1 MSCEYENVMLIGDFN
16 LTVEKKNLEVF
27 MNTFDLDCLIKK
39 TTCFQSTSPS
49 CIDLILT
56 NKKEF
61 FKNSNVFEV
70 GISDHHSLIVTAL
83 RSQLVKGNAK
93 TKLYRDYNSFDIKLF
108 KEDLDKN
115 LKSNNTVNFS
125 DFQNTFTTVLH
136 KHAPIKKKI
145 LRFNNNPFMSKALR
159 KAIMHR
165 SKLKNIYSKKRTDV
179 NWANYKKQ
187 RNFCVTLLRRTK
199 KEYFQNLNGKDLSD
213 NKIFWK
219 TIKPYFSN
227 KGLNSNKMLLKEK
240 GELVSDEKQLASIM
254 NKFFINISKS
264 LTLKEDLGSPLVTL
278 NDILEKFIFH
288 PSIDKITKTYESDKK
303 FSFQQVTEEHVRQ
316 VILSIDGSKA
326 TLVGDIPADM
336 LKVTLDIHLSLITK
350 IINLS
355 FENGCFPDDLKLA
368 EVSPIFKKNDDLDK
382 ENYRPVSV
390 LFNVS
395 KVFER
400 IIYSQIDAFMQDK
413 LSNLLTGFR
422 KNHSTQ
428 HCLMYMLENWKNMLD
443 KGGYVCAMFMDLS
456 KAFDT
461 IHHDL
466 MIAKLGAY
474 GF

>member
-1 MSCEYENVMLIGDFN
+1 
-16 LTVEKKNLEVF
+16 
-27 MNTFDLDCLIKK
+27 
-39 TTCFQSTSPS
+39 
-49 CIDLILT
+49 
-56 NKKEF
+56 
-61 FKNSNVFEV
+61 
-70 GISDHHSLIVTAL
+70 
-83 RSQLVKGNAK
+83 
-93 TKLYRDYNSFDIKLF
+93 
-108 KEDLDKN
+108 
-115 LKSNNTVNFS
+115 
-125 DFQNTFTTVLH
+125 
-136 KHAPIKKKI
+136 
-145 LRFNNNPFMSKALR
+145 
-159 KAIMHR
+159 
-165 SKLKNIYSKKRTDV
+165 
-179 NWANYKKQ
+179 
-187 RNFCVTLLRRTK
+187 
-199 KEYFQNLNGKDLSD
+199 
-213 NKIFWK
+213 
-219 TIKPYFSN
+219 
-227 KGLNSNKMLLKEK
+227 
-240 GELVSDEKQLASIM
+240 M
-254 NKFFINISKS
+254 NKFFINITKS
-264 LTLKEDLGSPLVTL
+264 LKLKKDQGSPPVTL
-278 NDILEKFIFH
+278 NDILEKFSSH
-288 PSIDKITKTYESDKK
+288 PSIDKIRKTYESDKK

-326 TLVGDIPADM
+326 TPVGDVPADM

-466 MIAKLGAY
+466 MIVKLGAY
-474 GF
+474 GFSQDAIQYMRS